1 MTLVMRDSMSLRL
14 SHVLSWI
21 VAFATFSSGEAMAQ
35 TEPAGGDSA
44 AAEPEMA
51 APVLREHAEA
61 VYPPDALKQR
71 KEGSV
76 GLALTLDEGGA
87 VQEVEVTTPA
97 GFGFDEAA
105 VVAARK
111 FIFDPARRGGRA
123 MRATVHFTY
132 RFQLP
137 AEPAPGV
144 ASSAAG
150 AVPAAPGSPRG
161 TRGNVGLAGSG
172 EAQTGSDQA
181 TIVVASRPRMAASS
195 LSIPRRD
202 LTLRPVAAAQ
212 DLLRA
217 TPGLVVV
224 QHSGGGKA
232 NQYFLRGFDADH
244 GTDVALSFDGV
255 PINMVTH
262 AHGQG
267 FADTNFIIPE
277 VVERLDITKG
287 PYFANQ
293 SDFATAGAMNFV
305 SRDDL
310 EHASL
315 GFGVGGSPGH
325 GAPSYRGLVMASPK
339 TESTKSLLAA
349 EIGRQNGPF
358 DRAEAWD
365 RYKLMSKLTVLL
377 GSTSSVTLTA
387 MSYAGNW
394 NGSGQLPARAI
405 ASGLVPRYGSL
416 DPSEGGS
423 TARHQA
429 FLQYQLTPSAD
440 SELKALAYV
449 GSYRFNLFSNF
460 TFALRDP
467 VFGDAIEQVD
477 RRTFYGGKVSYRTV
491 REVAGVKLATT
502 IGGDMRGDQIRA
514 ELWNDEKR
522 SRISPVGLYR
532 AEPTSLGAF
541 ANAEVTPF
549 SWLRF
554 DVGGRADL
562 LSFAVEDR
570 LSSGGPPSAGGVGA
584 ATQLSPKGSVVVTP
598 VRTDHLTIDT
608 FANYGHGFHSNDVRG
623 AFASPAVTPL
633 ARAVGSEV
641 GARGR
646 ILRSLDLTAALWQL
660 DLETETVWIG
670 DEGTTDVS
678 GSTHREGVELDARYE
693 PLPWLSADASVTFAR
708 SKYQADA
715 GYGAGLA
722 LAPKQTWAGGL
733 SGRHPLGRGT
743 ARYGIRFYGIGD
755 RPASD
760 DGALVARGFTQVD
773 LHVGY
778 RHRYFDIGFDVE
790 NLLDARYRSAQFATV
805 GRLATEPAV
814 GAAIP
819 AGYSCGKEGRLAPAP
834 AGGPSGAFA
843 GCEDI
848 HFTPAYP
855 FSIRLM
861 ATLFLDPQ

>member
-1 MTLVMRDSMSLRL
+1 ML
-14 SHVLSWI
+14 
-21 VAFATFSSGEAMAQ
+21 AMAVHWPSEAEAQ
-35 TEPAGGDSA
+35 SAPAAD
-44 AAEPEMA
+44 AAEPEPEIA
-51 APVLREHAEA
+51 PPVLKEHAEA
-61 VYPPDALKQR
+61 VYPPEALGQKR
-71 KEGSV
+71 EGTV
-76 GLALTLDEGGA
+76 GLALTIDETGR
-87 VQEVEVTTPA
+87 VEDVEVTSPA
-97 GFGFDEAA
+97 GYGFDQAA
-105 VVAARK
+105 VTAARK
-111 FIFDPARRGGRA
+111 FTFEPARRQGRA
-123 MRATVHFTY
+123 TRATLQFTY

-137 AEPAPGV
+137 GEPAPV
-144 ASSAAG
+144 
-150 AVPAAPGSPRG
+150 VPAMPPAPSPARSTPENG
-161 TRGNVGLAGSG
+161 GV
-172 EAQTGSDQA
+172 AQTGSDQA

-195 LSIPRRD
+195 VSIGDRD
-202 LTLRPVAAAQ
+202 LTLRPVASAQ

-277 VVERLDITKG
+277 AVERLDVTKG

-293 SDFATAGAMNFV
+293 GDFATAGAVNFV
-305 SRDDL
+305 SRDEV

-325 GAPSYRGLVMASPK
+325 GAPTYRALLMASPK
-339 TESTKSLLAA
+339 TDSSKSLLAA

-358 DRAEAWD
+358 DRPEEWD
-365 RYKLMSKLTVLL
+365 RYKVMSKLTVTL
-377 GSTSSVTLTA
+377 GSTSSVTLGA
-387 MSYAGNW
+387 LSYAGNW
-394 NGSGQLPARAI
+394 NGSGQLPARAV
-405 ASGLVPRYGSL
+405 ASGLVPRFGSL
-416 DPSEGGS
+416 DPSEGGN

-429 FLQYQLTPSAD
+429 FLQYRLVPSAS
-440 SELKALAYV
+440 SELTALAYV

-460 TFALRDP
+460 TFYLRDP
-467 VFGDAIEQVD
+467 MRGDGIEQVD

-491 REVAGVKLATT
+491 RELGGVKLATT
-502 IGGDMRGDQIRA
+502 IGADMRGDQIRA
-514 ELWNDEKR
+514 ELWNGEKR
-522 SRISPVGLYR
+522 TRLSPVGLSR
-532 AEPTSLGAF
+532 VEPTSIGAF
-541 ANAEVTPF
+541 AAAEITPVE
-549 SWLRF
+549 WLRF
-554 DVGGRADL
+554 DVGGRGDL
-562 LSFAVEDR
+562 LSYAVEDR
-570 LSSGGPPSAGGVGA
+570 LARDGAPSPGGVGA
-584 ATQLSPKGSVVVTP
+584 ATQFSPKASVVATP
-598 VRTDHLTIDT
+598 LKAQSFTLET

-633 ARAVGSEV
+633 ARAIGAEV

-646 ILRSLDLTAALWQL
+646 VLRRLDLSAALWQL
-660 DLETETVWIG
+660 DLETETVWAG

-693 PLPWLSADASVTFAR
+693 PFPWLTAEAGVTFTR
-708 SKYQADA
+708 SKYQDDA
-715 GYGAGLA
+715 TYGSGLA
-722 LAPKQTWAGGL
+722 LAPKQTWSGGL
-733 SGRHPLGRGT
+733 SGRHPLGGGT
-743 ARYGIRFYGIGD
+743 ARYALRFYGIGD

-760 DGALVARGFTQVD
+760 DGALVARGFTDVN

-778 RHRYFDIGFDVE
+778 RHRWFDFGVALE

-805 GRLATEPAV
+805 GRLATDPAA
-814 GAAIP
+814 GAP
-819 AGYSCGKEGRLAPAP
+819 VPSGFSCGRDGRLAPSP
-834 AGGPSGAFA
+834 GGGFA
-843 GCEDI
+843 GCEDV